1 MTGHAPLAIGIIGDR
16 NPAVLAHRA
25 IPEAIRL
32 AAAALG
38 VRAEAIWLPTEELPA
53 DPAAARAAIA
63 RFDAIWCAP
72 ASPYRHTAGALAAIG
87 AARTGDVPFFG
98 SCGGFEHALL
108 EIAGSVLGIGAA
120 HAELDPDAADPV
132 IAPLSCALVEEV
144 AEVALA
150 PGSLLA
156 RAYGV
161 EYAAE
166 GYQCRYGM
174 HAAWEARLAAA
185 GVSVTARD
193 AAGDARG
200 FELAGP
206 RFFTGTLF
214 QPERRALE
222 GPADRAAG
230 MTLGGTG
237 GGVAPAPA
245 VALVAA
251 AAASRADGVRLVEP
265 RSPAELA
272 AVRELMAEYGASI
285 ADALD
290 PGFDVELAGLPG
302 AYARPRGALFMIVAG
317 NQPAG
322 CVGLRPLGDGVG
334 EMKRLYVR
342 AGFRGRGFGER
353 LTLAAVARAAGH
365 RLLRLDTLPS
375 MTEARS
381 LYGSL
386 GFREIP
392 SYRADQADG
401 ATSLELDL
409 GRSPGQS
416 VGKEGP

>member
-1 MTGHAPLAIGIIGDR
+1 MTGAPLAIGVIGDR
-16 NPAVLAHRA
+16 DPAVLAHRA

-38 VRAEAIWLPTEELPA
+38 VRAEVVWLPTDELPA

-63 RFDAIWCAP
+63 RFDAVWCAP

-98 SCGGFEHALL
+98 SCGGFQHALL
-108 EIAGSVLGIGAA
+108 EIAGSILGAGAA
-120 HAELDPDAADPV
+120 HAELDPDAVDPV
-132 IAPLSCALVEEV
+132 IAPLSCALVEEI

-150 PGSLLA
+150 SGSLLA
-156 RAYGV
+156 RAYGAGA
-161 EYAAE
+161 AAE
-166 GYQCRYGM
+166 GYHCRYGM
-174 HAAWEARLAAA
+174 HAAWEARLVAA

-193 AAGDARG
+193 AAGEARG

-222 GPADRAAG
+222 G
-230 MTLGGTG
+230 L
-237 GGVAPAPA
+237 APAPA

-251 AAASRADGVRLVEP
+251 AAASRADGVRLIEP

-272 AVRELMAEYGASI
+272 AARELMAEYGASI

-290 PGFDVELAGLPG
+290 HGFDAELAGLPG
-302 AYARPRGALFMIVAG
+302 AYVRPRGALFLILAG

-334 EMKRLYVR
+334 EMKRLYIR
-342 AGFRGRGFGER
+342 PAARGRRFGER
-353 LTLAAVARAAGH
+353 LTLAVLGAARAAGH
-365 RLLRLDTLPS
+365 RALRLDTLPT
-375 MTEARS
+375 MIEARS
-381 LYGSL
+381 LYRSL

-392 SYRADQADG
+392 SYRPGQSDG

-409 GRSPGQS
+409 AR
-416 VGKEGP
+416 